1 MGADPATVSSALSAA
16 ISQRLVRKLCKK
28 CKKSTNLTD
37 LEYQNF
43 TEILGDLKNV
53 IEFNVP
59 KGAIIYEADN
69 KGCTECSGTGYAG
82 RTGVFE
88 IMSATEGIK
97 KQILENPSEEEMRD
111 FLKQED
117 FTTMMQDAIVK
128 VLQGITSISEIKRV
142 LG

>member
-1 MGADPATVSSALSAA
+1 
-16 ISQRLVRKLCKK
+16 
-28 CKKSTNLTD
+28 
-37 LEYQNF
+37 
-43 TEILGDLKNV
+43 
-53 IEFNVP
+53 
-59 KGAIIYEADN
+59 
-69 KGCTECSGTGYAG
+69 
-82 RTGVFE
+82 
-88 IMSATEGIK
+88 MSATEGIK